1 VWVIETLSWA
11 ATSGHHGLFVEV
23 FGSQPGG
30 PAVKVSPA
38 RRWPRLPEWGAE
50 AHMIKTRFTPARMLP
65 AVVLGLLGIVVAAS
79 TMRADDWPAR
89 PVRILIP
96 FTAGGAA
103 GMLGR
108 PAAEKPPPPIGPH
121 SLP

>member
-1 VWVIETLSWA
+1 SAHRLILES
-11 ATSGHHGLFVEV
+11 
-23 FGSQPGG
+23 FGFQARGA
-30 PAVKVSPA
+30 AVKVRPA

-96 FTAGGAA
+96 FTAGGPAH
-103 GMLGR
+103 MLSGL
-108 PAAEKPPPPIGPH
+108 PPGKL
-121 SLP
+121 SLPILSQLVAQTKP